1 MIKHILK
8 NIDFFASLNENQ
20 IDKLISLS
28 TYKKYTK
35 ENTIFYQGD
44 ESTYLHILIEGTIQ
58 IQKYDD
64 IGNPIIIGIFS
75 TPSLLG
81 EAASLK
87 GVPFPSSAICKS
99 EVAVLKIKVLDFIEH
114 FLNDITITKNI
125 LFSLIEKVQLLQRNI
140 HNNIGTNA
148 EDKIIHFYKNNSSFA
163 NKLKQYEI
171 ASLLGIKSETLS
183 RNLKSLVKKGILKKE
198 GKNYFFNKESI

>member
-8 NIDFFASLNENQ
+8 NIDFFASLNKNQ

-28 TYKKYTK
+28 TYKKYAK

-99 EVAVLKIKVLDFIEH
+99 EVAVLKIKVLDFIEY